1 MKYYFV
7 ARNAFLIFFLCLE
20 SLIFTW
26 PFWIGILQFLIW
38 FLIGFL
44 WHSIPVSVDICLW
57 KDRMKERKKK
67 IKKDRN
73 IIYRCRQTT
82 KSYLKRTFN
91 LMVNFFEDDPSLFLV
106 RVAFSVERKKA
117 ILRSF
122 IFHEY
127 QQWAIKKLA

>member
-1 MKYYFV
+1 
-7 ARNAFLIFFLCLE
+7 LE

-44 WHSIPVSVDICLW
+44 WHSIPVSVDVCLW

-91 LMVNFFEDDPSLFLV
+91 LMVNFLKTTLPYFWYVLHLVLNEKRQFFALLF
-106 RVAFSVERKKA
+106 FMNINNERLKNL
-117 ILRSF
+117 LRCTLTSSEEKG
-122 IFHEY
+122 IF
-127 QQWAIKKLA
+127 